1 MTFVGLSINSMPP
14 VFLESADELD
24 SHMTLPCDLFFL
36 VIHEFEYGLEL
47 KLYHFP

>member
-14 VFLESADELD
+14 AFLESVDEQEG
-24 SHMTLPCDLFFL
+24 HTTLPCDLFSL
-36 VIHEFEYGLEL
+36 VIHEFEYGFEL